1 MFSRIWNALFPKGR
15 TTNQLVG
22 EISCD
27 DVAVSYTPPDGAARR
42 LAWADLQAVEI
53 VTTSDGPFAVD
64 VFWAL
69 LSDGPPLVIP
79 QSADRSGVLLKRLQE
94 LPGFD
99 NHALPSR
106 WVQPMTRVSCAGSGL
121 DAISLLVFL
130 IQLCGESTSEPQL
143 KLM

>member
-27 DVAVSYTPPDGAARR
+27 DVAVSYTPPDGAVRR

-69 LSDGPPLVIP
+69 LSDGPPLFIP
-79 QSADRSGVLLKRLQE
+79 QSADRSGALLKRLQE

-99 NHALPSR
+99 NLAFI
-106 WVQPMTRVSCAGSGL
+106 VAMGSSE
-121 DAISLLVFL
+121 DARFL
-130 IQLCGESTSEPQL
+130 CW
-143 KLM
+143 KRA

>member
-15 TTNQLVG
+15 LANQSAG
-22 EISCD
+22 KISFD
-27 DVAVSYTPPDGAARR
+27 DVAVSYSPPDGAARR

-99 NHALPSR
+99 NHAFI
-106 WVQPMTRVSCAGSGL
+106 VAMGSTD
-121 DAISLLVFL
+121 DARFL
-130 IQLCGESTSEPQL
+130 CWKRT
-143 KLM
+143 

>member
-1 MFSRIWNALFPKGR
+1 MLFPKDR
-15 TTNQLVG
+15 PTDPSVG
-22 EISCD
+22 EISFD
-27 DVAVSYTPPDGAARR
+27 DMAVSYTPPDGAARR

-53 VTTSDGPFAVD
+53 ITTSGGPFAGD
-64 VFWAL
+64 VFRVL
-69 LSDGPPLVIP
+69 LSDGPPLFIP
-79 QSADRSGVLLKRLQE
+79 QAADRPGVLLKRLQE